1 MSPAGTAT
9 DRSVRRRLL
18 TIAKVWIAVVA
29 FLLVTMRLPS
39 WLLVT
44 MGVVAAA
51 TIVWLVTDVG
61 QWVETTRWSTPSVSF
76 RRARGQDGR
85 LRQLDHDV
93 HEMDN
98 PNVGQGCR
106 AALSMA
112 LLRVLDDRVDAAH
125 GITRADDPQRYAAI
139 VGPEL
144 TQFSNRPNPTL
155 PRSPGAPWSRSSTE
169 SSNCDRR
176 RSVGRHRRQLRRRSG
191 PR

>member
-18 TIAKVWIAVVA
+18 TIGKLWLAVVA

-44 MGVVAAA
+44 IGVVAAA

-61 QWVETTRWSTPSVSF
+61 QWVETTRWSTPSVTF
-76 RRARGQDGR
+76 RRGRGQDGR

-93 HEMDN
+93 HEMDSA
-98 PNVGQGCR
+98 NVGKGCR

-112 LLRVLDDRVDAAH
+112 LLRVLDDRVDVAH

-144 TQFSNRPNPTL
+144 AQFS
-155 PRSPGAPWSRSSTE
+155 E
-169 SSNCDRR
+169 SAESDPSALTR
-176 RSVGRHRRQLRRRSG
+176 RSLVEVVDRIEQL
-191 PR
+191 

>member
-18 TIAKVWIAVVA
+18 TIAKLWIAVVV

-44 MGVVAAA
+44 IGVVAAT

-61 QWVETTRWSTPSVSF
+61 QWVETTRWSTPSVTF

-93 HEMDN
+93 QEMDSS
-98 PNVGQGCR
+98 NVGPGCR
-106 AALSMA
+106 AALSTA

-125 GITRADDPQRYAAI
+125 GVTRADDPQRYAAI

-144 TQFSNRPNPTL
+144 ARFS
-155 PRSPGAPWSRSSTE
+155 E
-169 SSNCDRR
+169 SAESDPAALTR
-176 RSVGRHRRQLRRRSG
+176 RSLVELVNRIEQL
-191 PR
+191 